1 MRIFLT
7 GASSGIGAAMARQFD
22 AMGAE
27 LGLVGRNAQK
37 LEDFAATLN
46 SPERHRTYALDVAD
60 RKALSF
66 STIQAPC
73 PVYFSTSSRNFDGSK
88 TVTDRP
94 KRTT

>member
-46 SPERHRTYALDVAD
+46 SPARRFLLPHATLTVPRL
-60 RKALSF
+60 
-66 STIQAPC
+66 P
-73 PVYFSTSSRNFDGSK
+73 TSSLPMPAS
-88 TVTDRP
+88 P
-94 KRTT
+94 SA